1 LYNGP
6 WLQNLVSWTMF
17 NLIGGNMKNSVAWW
31 NYSIEELEQMA
42 DENGKITKEAIEKYE
57 EEMTKDHEL
66 EHKY

>member
-1 LYNGP
+1 
-6 WLQNLVSWTMF
+6 MF

>member
-1 LYNGP
+1 
-6 WLQNLVSWTMF
+6 
-17 NLIGGNMKNSVAWW
+17 MKNNGAWW

-57 EEMTKDHEL
+57 EEMTKDHEA